1 MQIKLNK
8 FMHHWIVSLLIV
20 ILTIFA
26 LFGDNLR
33 IAFSSKSADESF
45 SVIMCFIFAVY
56 TIEIF
61 LNSISEDRYLFS
73 FYFWLDIISTISL
86 LLDMHW
92 IMDGIWNY
100 QEEDFDKM
108 SQEQISALA
117 KEKYGNEDGS

>member
-1 MQIKLNK
+1 MS
-8 FMHHWIVSLLIV
+8 HWIVSLFIF

-45 SVIMCFIFAVY
+45 SVIMCIIFGVY

-86 LLDMHW
+86 FLDMHW
-92 IMDGIWNY
+92 IMEEIWNY
-100 QEEDFDKM
+100 PNAEFD
-108 SQEQISALA
+108 
-117 KEKYGNEDGS
+117 

>member
-1 MQIKLNK
+1 
-8 FMHHWIVSLLIV
+8 MHHWIASLFIV

-33 IAFSSKSADESF
+33 IAFSAKSADESF
-45 SVIMCFIFAVY
+45 SVIMCFIFVVY

-61 LNSISEDRYLFS
+61 LNSISEDKYLFS

-92 IMDGIWNY
+92 IMDEIWNY
-100 QEEDFDKM
+100 PEEDFEQM

-117 KEKYGNEDGS
+117 KEQYGNQDGSQI